1 MSNHTTEPQRGA
13 DGAGMRDLV
22 DAVLH
27 HAEPGWC
34 PACGA
39 AVETLGDHHSSCPLA
54 AFLEAETTDL
64 YIGQRIREARCE
76 QGWSQSQLGTLLV
89 PPRTYAAVS
98 DMERGK
104 TAITVDTLITVA
116 RATGKPVTWFL
127 PREDAR

>member
-1 MSNHTTEPQRGA
+1 MNQRGA
-13 DGAGMRDLV
+13 DGGAMRHLV

-39 AVETLGDHHSSCPLA
+39 AVEGIGDHHSSCPLA
-54 AFLEAETTDL
+54 EFLAMETTDRA
-64 YIGQRIREARCE
+64 IGQRIRDARRE
-76 QGWSQSQLGTLLV
+76 QGWSQAHLGTLLV

-98 DMERGK
+98 DIERGK
-104 TAITVDTLITVA
+104 TAITVDTLLTVA
-116 RATGKPVTWFL
+116 RATGKPVTWFI